1 MYTCIHLYP
10 LVSTCIHLYRG
21 QDLRNDYFSLI
32 FFFVYFILL
41 FCFIFI
47 FLLFCSFCFHFVH
60 FIFLI
65 FLTVLF
71 SFFFFFSLFF
81 HFISL
86 FESKPN
92 ENQVAQGC
100 LPPKINHDVREMTY
114 ACARN
119 GVLV

>member
-92 ENQVAQGC
+92 ENHVAQGC
-100 LPPKINHDVREMTY
+100 LPLKINHDGQEMTY
-114 ACARN
+114 SCARN
-119 GVLV
+119 GVLD